1 MKIFIL
7 NPPFVKNFCRSARWA
22 AVSRG
27 RVQRHPDWLL
37 LLAGMLKK
45 HGHQVEFIDG
55 PVAGLNQSQVVERIA
70 ASRPDM
76 FVCHVTTPSIYND
89 LEYCRLIKDKLP
101 QATTIV
107 VGAHASALPEETLD
121 LSREK
126 YDSSVDAAA
135 VGEYEWSI
143 TEAAGDPK
151 KLGEIRGLATKSN
164 GVFKLQFRPPEDV
177 NELAFPAWDLIKP
190 EDYRD
195 AGKRFPFLTMINA
208 RGCIGSCIFC
218 RDKHAQSPHNIRS
231 RRVDLVVDEIKY
243 DLDLYPQLQEIMFE
257 TDNFGSVPEYTEE
270 LCKAFISS
278 GISKRIPWSLNTRVD
293 ISLDLLPLMKK
304 AGARMLMV
312 GFEFGS
318 QETLD
323 AVNKGTTIEQA
334 RKFANRAHE
343 LGFIIHGCFMIG
355 APGENEAT
363 AQRTIDFAKSLP
375 CDTVQ
380 FSGLCPYPGTPLYRW
395 AKEKD
400 YLIPKDWTEWVSETY
415 EQCTLLSYPD
425 FTSEKIDYYI
435 DKGLKEFYLRP
446 SQVFKMLL
454 NIRSFADVRR
464 KLFGLKNFLDYFK
477 KS

>member
-89 LEYCRLIKDKLP
+89 LEYCRLIRDKLP

-243 DLDLYPQLQEIMFE
+243 DLELYPQLQEIMFE

-293 ISLDLLPLMKK
+293 ISLDLLPLMKE

-334 RKFANRAHE
+334 RNFANRAHE

-363 AQRTIDFAKSLP
+363 AQKTIDFAKSLP

-395 AKEKD
+395 AKEKG

-425 FTSEKIDYYI
+425 FPSEKIDYYI

-446 SQVFKMLL
+446 SQMFKMLL